1 MIDRGI
7 RFSTQVEI
15 KEQGI
20 GKDINLRV
28 ENIDLTN
35 PQEWDEL
42 QNWLIRLRGSLVAMC
57 NAPDGLGKHNNS
69 THQPRRSW
77 DTRCSENPPFFEAHQ
92 NENPQ

>member
-20 GKDINLRV
+20 GKDINIQV
-28 ENIDLTN
+28 ESIDLTN
-35 PQEWDEL
+35 PQEWEEL
-42 QNWLIRLRGSLVAMC
+42 QRWLRQLRQSLVAMC

-69 THQPRRSW
+69 THQLRRSW
-77 DTRCSENPPFFEAHQ
+77 DTRCLKNPPFFEGHQ